1 MTDISIVTVTYN
13 SITTIKDTIA
23 SINSQKY
30 SNIKKIWIDGMS
42 TDGTYEFLKQSKDEN
57 TVLISEKDEGLYDA
71 LNKGIQKSSTDLI
84 FFLHSDD
91 FFSDD
96 NIISSVIDIF
106 NNQKPNLVYG
116 NIKMVDENLTE
127 KTIRYWKSDKE
138 KNYIRNNFYYKK
150 KILNGWMP
158 PHTSCFY
165 RTDFLKKIGY
175 FNLNYKISADYD
187 HLLRLFMSDD
197 LKAFYINKTIVNM
210 RMGGNSNRSVTQILK
225 KMKED
230 YEIINKNKLLNLY
243 TLFMKSFSK
252 LTQFFIK
259 K

>member
-13 SITTIKDTIA
+13 SMKTIKDTIA
-23 SINSQKY
+23 SINNQKY

-42 TDGTYEFLKQSKDEN
+42 TDGTYEFLKQYKDNN
-57 TVLISEKDEGLYDA
+57 TILISEKDNGLYDA

-91 FFSDD
+91 FFADD
-96 NIISSVIDIF
+96 NIVSSVIEIF
-106 NNQKPNLVYG
+106 NNHKPNLVYG
-116 NIKMVDENLTE
+116 NIKMIDENLIE
-127 KTIRYWKSDKE
+127 KTIRYWKADKE
-138 KNYIRNNFYYKK
+138 KNYIRKNFYYKK

-165 RTDFLKKIGY
+165 KTEFLKKIGY
-175 FNLNYKISADYD
+175 FNLNYKISSDYD
-187 HLLRLFMSDD
+187 HLLRLFRSDD
-197 LKAFYINKTIVNM
+197 LKAFYFNKTIVHM
-210 RMGGNSNRSVTQILK
+210 RTGGNSNRSAIQILK

-243 TLFMKSFSK
+243 TLFMKGFSK
-252 LTQFFIK
+252 LSQFFIK